1 MVYRLRVIWIY
12 GVYQIDN
19 HYARFLLENQL
30 YYRKQEDSL
39 RVFVEAHR
47 LLNKNS
53 EIDHMKKNN
62 RYYKYRVARSYKE
75 YYDTFAQKYSQED
88 KIIFLKRCQEMY
100 YDLKN
105 YKKGLNEDEIRKDVK
120 ECENALKY
128 IFDNE
133 NIVLS

>member
-1 MVYRLRVIWIY
+1 
-12 GVYQIDN
+12 
-19 HYARFLLENQL
+19 
-30 YYRKQEDSL
+30 
-39 RVFVEAHR
+39 
-47 LLNKNS
+47 
-53 EIDHMKKNN
+53 
-62 RYYKYRVARSYKE
+62 
-75 YYDTFAQKYSQED
+75 
-88 KIIFLKRCQEMY
+88 MY

>member
-1 MVYRLRVIWIY
+1 MSLVGTRPPTVDEWEQYELHHRSRMSTKPGITGMWQVSGRSDITDFEEVVRL
-12 GVYQIDN
+12 DT
-19 HYARFLLENQL
+19 
-30 YYRKQEDSL
+30 
-39 RVFVEAHR
+39 
-47 LLNKNS
+47 
-53 EIDHMKKNN
+53 
-62 RYYKYRVARSYKE
+62 E
-75 YYDTFAQKYSQED
+75 YIE